1 MLYCCV
7 VAGLLQKQ
15 TYQLNG
21 SAVQVFSSPVN
32 PALTCVTSH
41 TITTTHITVRAV
53 RAGRG
58 LVDIY
63 IQTCCYNYK
72 NLKASSLHT
81 YTHNLYYTYT
91 RILE

>member
-21 SAVQVFSSPVN
+21 SAVPVN

-41 TITTTHITVRAV
+41 TITTHRINVRAV
-53 RAGRG
+53 RAGKG
-58 LVDIY
+58 FVDIY